1 MNAHLHWRIIETG
14 LGKFIVLKADTGL
27 LWLDVD
33 EPKARAYS
41 QKTLAK
47 YVDFKDD
54 ARAFALETSGVA
66 LQLQEYVEGKRKAFS
81 LDLELVGTPFQKS
94 VWRALLEIPYGKT
107 VSYQDIAKKLGRP
120 KASRAVAKAVGANPF
135 LILIPCHRVIGSDG
149 NLRGFRAGLEL
160 KKKLLALE
168 GVRL

>member
-1 MNAHLHWRIIETG
+1 MNTTLHWRIIETG
-14 LGKFIVLKADTGL
+14 LGKFIILKADTSL

-47 YVDFKDD
+47 YVTFKDG
-54 ARAFALETSGVA
+54 ARVFAQETSGVA

-81 LDLELVGTPFQKS
+81 LNLELVGTPFQKS

-107 VSYQDIAKKLGRP
+107 VSYQDIAKKLGNP

-149 NLRGFRAGLEL
+149 SLRGFRAGLEL